1 MESASLRYYVHLFSN
16 KTDNFEFLGP
26 NLPKKWVLE
35 SEFQKSGLGISTSKR
50 PCVPIFCQNNFDWL
64 LGQLLVFRPK
74 FGKITQLRAIFWFKY
89 CWGCCRELGGDRNE
103 LGEGEWRW
111 VEVGARFS
119 NTQKQL
125 CSSLFF
131 NKVARLA
138 LLFYISLT

>member
-103 LGEGEWRW
+103 LGECEWRW

-131 NKVARLA
+131 
-138 LLFYISLT
+138 